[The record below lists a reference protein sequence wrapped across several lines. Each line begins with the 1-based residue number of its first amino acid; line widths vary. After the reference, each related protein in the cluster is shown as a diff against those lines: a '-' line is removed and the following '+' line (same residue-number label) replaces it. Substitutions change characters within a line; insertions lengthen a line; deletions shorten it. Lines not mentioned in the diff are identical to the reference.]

1 MKWLFAAVAM
11 FSLIVVTGK
20 IFNHTRTIKV
30 VNEVTPQNIPPLKME
45 SKKTKAEEVTPPP
58 VPAAP
63 SNTMIVE
70 NIASEDVLLPAARFN
85 ENRFRERL
93 DNTPLKCERCMVRT
107 ARYLRVQDPKLVS
120 KYFVNEL
127 RRIGSKDLPRRTRL
141 VKLADALHS
150 DDLLPFWKDLAYRET
165 PLADSER
172 SILSSKDPS
181 PKSIRINEELTSS
194 VENLGAIGFH
204 DKEAKDILV
213 DIINNPG
220 KLHRSALR
228 HRALLSLRDSD
239 FSAAVKAVKKLPAD
253 DELRVRLKAAQKAN

>member
-1 MKWLFAAVAM
+1 MKWLFATVAV
-11 FSLIVVTGK
+11 FSLIIVTGK
-20 IFNHTRTIKV
+20 IFNHTKPTNV
-30 VNEVTPQNIPPLKME
+30 VIEVTPQNIPPLRME
-45 SKKTKAEEVTPPP
+45 PKKAKADDAVPPP
-58 VPAAP
+58 VPAAAG
-63 SNTMIVE
+63 STMLVE
-70 NIASEDVLLPAARFN
+70 NISSEDVLLPAARFN
-85 ENRFRERL
+85 ESRFRERL
-93 DNTPLKCERCMVRT
+93 DNTSLKCERCMLRT
-107 ARYLRVQDPKLVS
+107 ARYFRVQDPKLVS
-120 KYFVNEL
+120 RYFVNEL
-127 RRIGSKDLPRRTRL
+127 RRIGAKDLPRRTRL

-172 SILSSKDPS
+172 SILSSREPS

-220 KLHRSALR
+220 KLHRSSLR

-239 FSAAVKAVKKLPAD
+239 FNAAIKAVKKLPAD
-253 DELRVRLKAAQKAN
+253 DELRARLKAAQKAN